1 MIVVKNC
8 LIICGV
14 LGYFMIIFSLSNRMR
29 CLFPLTIALLMA
41 LTITVEAVKKGL
53 QLHLIWYSNKQL
65 YVNLISIVL
74 PLAER
79 GKEGKSDG
87 ECPEWVFGRCVPN
100 SGDCGAGVREGT
112 CNDQTKKTKCKIP
125 CNWKKDF
132 GGTSV
137 LNNICWSIKI
147 SIYDVIKTCTY
158 FALADCK
165 YKFGRWSEC
174 EMSTGTRSRSGTL
187 KKAMFNA
194 DCQSNIKVSKPC
206 SPKTPKPK
214 GAEKKGKKA
223 KEN

>member
-1 MIVVKNC
+1 
-8 LIICGV
+8 
-14 LGYFMIIFSLSNRMR
+14 MR
-29 CLFPLTIALLMA
+29 SLFPLTIALLMA
-41 LTITVEAVKKGL
+41 LTITVEAGKTK
-53 QLHLIWYSNKQL
+53 
-65 YVNLISIVL
+65 
-74 PLAER
+74 ER
-79 GKEGKSDG
+79 GKEGKAEGDCS
-87 ECPEWVFGRCVPN
+87 EWVYGRCVPN

-132 GGTSV
+132 G
-137 LNNICWSIKI
+137 
-147 SIYDVIKTCTY
+147 
-158 FALADCK
+158 ADCK

-174 EMSTGTRSRSGTL
+174 EISTGTRSRSGTL

-214 GAEKKGKKA
+214 GAEKKGKKG